1 MEKRTTL
8 TPEDIRAFEPEA
20 KVGLL
25 ATVDAAGL
33 PHITL
38 ITTLQAKSA
47 DRLMWGQFSEG
58 RSKINVQVNPR
69 VGFLVL
75 TMDKRLWRG
84 TARWTHTQNTG
95 TDFERYNNLPMFR
108 YNAYLGIHTVHHMD
122 LRETGGEE
130 KLPMAG
136 IVAATLATRLAR
148 LGSARG
154 KAILKPWAKGVFN
167 DMATLK
173 FLAYI
178 AEDGYPRLIPLIQ
191 CQAAGTGTLI
201 FSSLAYAGELR
212 DVSPGMPV
220 AVFALTMKMESVLVR
235 GPFSGFGLSLWGRVG
250 RVGIDWVYNSMP
262 PKQGQIYPPAAL
274 RPVTE
279 F

>member
-25 ATVDAAGL
+25 ATVDAQGL

-38 ITTLQAKSA
+38 ITTLRARSA

-58 RSKINVQVNPR
+58 RSKVNVRGTPR
-69 VGFLVL
+69 AGFLVL

-84 TARWTHTQNTG
+84 TAVWTHAETVG
-95 TDFERYNNLPMFR
+95 KDFELYNNLPMFR
-108 YNAYLGIHTVHHMD
+108 YNAYFGIHTVHYMD
-122 LRETGGEE
+122 LKETGGEE

-148 LGSARG
+148 LGGGRG
-154 KAILKPWAKGVFN
+154 NEVLKPWARGVFN
-167 DMATLK
+167 DMAALK
-173 FLAYI
+173 FIAYI
-178 AEDGYPRLIPLIQ
+178 AEDGFPRLIPVIQ
-191 CQAAGTGTLI
+191 CQAASADTLT
-201 FSSLAYAGELR
+201 FSSLAYGSEIRAI
-212 DVSPGMPV
+212 SPGTPV

-235 GPFSGFGLSLWGRVG
+235 GSFSGLGFGPFGRVG
-250 RVGIDWVYNSMP
+250 RVPIDWVYNSMP
-262 PKQGQIYPPAAL
+262 PKQGQIYPTVPLA
-274 RPVTE
+274 PVTE